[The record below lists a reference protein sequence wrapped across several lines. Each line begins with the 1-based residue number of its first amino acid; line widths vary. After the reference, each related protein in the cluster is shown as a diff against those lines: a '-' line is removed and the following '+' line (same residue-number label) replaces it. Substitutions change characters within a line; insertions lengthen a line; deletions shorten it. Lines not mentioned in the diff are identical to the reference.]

1 MNGRQHCLQVPPQL
15 PGHSLLGARIWPRRC
30 RWKRSGKPGM
40 RPRGGRLLM
49 ICRSRAHM
57 APKAKSHGWV
67 TTEAGY
73 LLFLRG
79 AVSPH
84 ALR

>member
-1 MNGRQHCLQVPPQL
+1 MEAFWQAWHE
-15 PGHSLLGARIWPRRC
+15 A
-30 RWKRSGKPGM
+30 KRFDGS
-40 RPRGGRLLM
+40 RGEVMAWLLM

-57 APKAKSHGWV
+57 APKAKPHGWV
-67 TTEAGY
+67 MTEADC